1 MAQKLYELAIQL
13 QGKLDGSLEGAMKTT
28 QGHLK
33 ELENRVK
40 DFQERQKK
48 VGRLDAAYAAN
59 SEAARKL
66 GSEMLKLKEKQSDIS
81 GYQEQRKATAETAR
95 AWLSAKRE
103 LKALTAAYGKDKTD
117 QNRKAMQA
125 AAKQAKALEKAYG
138 KNRTTLGKME
148 EKLSKAGINT
158 RKLGEEQKNLAEKLA
173 QLEIGRASCRERV

>member
-59 SEAARKL
+59 SEAA
-66 GSEMLKLKEKQSDIS
+66 
-81 GYQEQRKATAETAR
+81 
-95 AWLSAKRE
+95 
-103 LKALTAAYGKDKTD
+103 
-117 QNRKAMQA
+117 
-125 AAKQAKALEKAYG
+125 
-138 KNRTTLGKME
+138 
-148 EKLSKAGINT
+148 
-158 RKLGEEQKNLAEKLA
+158 
-173 QLEIGRASCRERV
+173 